1 MMKRIVVRGKVHNV
15 GYRPFLLGV
24 AESMEIDRFY
34 ADNLVV
40 DEEEGVEI
48 LIEAD
53 ADKVDKFIETIKSKK
68 PEKAE
73 VKDVEIYDYK
83 GYVMRIE
90 SYYRYLTSMQL
101 STIATYGGYMLGKQ
115 DSMLGK
121 QDVMLSKMDSMLGKQ
136 DVMLEKQ
143 DKMLSK
149 MDSMLEKQDKT
160 IKEIRAL
167 REDLKAYM
175 DERFRRI
182 EGEIKLI
189 KEKLGLP

>member
-1 MMKRIVVRGKVHNV
+1 MKRIVVRGKVHNV

-83 GYVMRIE
+83 GYIMRIE

-115 DSMLGK
+115 
-121 QDVMLSKMDSMLGKQ
+121 DSMLGKQ